1 LRWKRLAGKRGV
13 DSLRKTFLLVIFS
26 LIGSRRRERALSG
39 LRILTERGVEME
51 EMVKMARL

>member
-1 LRWKRLAGKRGV
+1 MADKRGV